1 MNGTVETLQ
10 IPHSD
15 ALDPI
20 TVYWHNYEPGK
31 GMVTMVC
38 WGCAWNAYFGSTGEE
53 TIQDFFRKAGASYL
67 VNKMLGYEWQKDTKK
82 HQKYLGRLINAVKAA
97 LENK

>member
-15 ALDPI
+15 SLDPI

-38 WGCAWNAYFGSTGEE
+38 WGCAWNAYFGISTGEE
-53 TIQDFFRKAGASYL
+53 TIQDFFRK
-67 VNKMLGYEWQKDTKK
+67 
-82 HQKYLGRLINAVKAA
+82 GRCQLPRQQANAW
-97 LENK
+97 L